1 MLPLD
6 KPESVT
12 WHRDMAHGAFNR
24 SSNFPIHLLRNHSE
38 KATWNYLANRKMEN
52 QEYGMLSPHFIGSI
66 SEGRSRQALERRKKR
81 PPEKDGGSQGP
92 GQTWSCRYLEAV
104 TPELWGGTEIPE
116 EATVEVGLVPGY
128 LRFMEKSKMEL
139 MRKQNLLD

>member
-1 MLPLD
+1 
-6 KPESVT
+6 
-12 WHRDMAHGAFNR
+12 
-24 SSNFPIHLLRNHSE
+24 
-38 KATWNYLANRKMEN
+38 MEN

-104 TPELWGGTEIPE
+104 TPEL
-116 EATVEVGLVPGY
+116 
-128 LRFMEKSKMEL
+128 
-139 MRKQNLLD
+139 